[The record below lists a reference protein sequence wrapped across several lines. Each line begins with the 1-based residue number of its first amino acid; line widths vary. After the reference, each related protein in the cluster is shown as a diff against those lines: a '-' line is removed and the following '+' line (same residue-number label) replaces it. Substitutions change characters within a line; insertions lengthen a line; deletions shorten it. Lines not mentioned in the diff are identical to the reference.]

1 MKKRT
6 KKKLSRKMAA
16 ICTVFA
22 LTISV
27 TLGVM
32 GFYTYYHNILEQYRL
47 YIRTILSLAEGT
59 IQVEDMMRCIGSG
72 EKSRQ
77 YEKTQKELDN
87 LKSRSQVEFIYVIR
101 PLNDGVV
108 DNAMY
113 VWNAVTEEERELFTD
128 IDSLGD
134 LSGEG
139 FPLKVSEHFLPAME
153 GKREILYIPNSTE
166 EFDYVLTGLCPVC
179 GEDGRPQALIGV
191 DIRMDEIYRRLYQ
204 YLLYVITG
212 TLCIGGIFLF
222 LFLRVLKKNVV
233 LPVIRMAD
241 SAEDFVRQSSG
252 SLEPSQLV
260 FRDPHA
266 DTGDEIQFLSE
277 SLKEMT
283 AELVEYMG
291 NLKKVAADRERI
303 SAELNVATGIQSSML
318 PRIFPAFPE
327 RTEFDIYA
335 SLQVAQEMGGSFYDL
350 FLVDQTHLALVI
362 GEIKGRG
369 IPAALLMVI
378 TKTLI
383 KNHAQLGYS
392 PDKVLAETNNQLSES
407 SEGMTTTAFLGI
419 VDLTTGVLTYVNAG
433 HCVPLV
439 KHAGKDFAPLPAKN
453 CFMLGSMAGV
463 PYWQQSI
470 PLVQGDLLFLY
481 TKGLAEAENG
491 GHVQYSAEHMQM
503 RLDQAVKEEYTL
515 DGICRIMTGDV
526 EDFLG
531 GVVRRQD
538 IAMLLFRFFG

>member
-1 MKKRT
+1 MEKRT
-6 KKKLSRKMAA
+6 QKRLSRKMAA
-16 ICTVFA
+16 ICSMFA
-22 LTISV
+22 LTISI
-27 TLGVM
+27 TLGVL
-32 GFYTYYHNILEQYRL
+32 GFYTYYHNIMEQYRL
-47 YIRTILSLAEGT
+47 YIETIVKLAEST
-59 IQVEDMMRCIGSG
+59 IKVEDMMRCIETR

-77 YEKTQKELDN
+77 YEQTQKELDN
-87 LKSRSQVEFIYVIR
+87 IKSRAHVEFIYVIL
-101 PLNDGVV
+101 PLNDGVT

-113 VWNAVTEEERELFTD
+113 VWNAVTEEEQKIFTD

-139 FPLKVSEHFLPAME
+139 FPTEVSRHFMPAME
-153 GKREILYIPNSTE
+153 GSREIVYVPNSTE
-166 EFDYVLTGLCPVC
+166 EFDYVLTGLYPVC
-179 GEDGRPQALIGV
+179 GADEKPQALIGV
-191 DIRMDEIYRRLYQ
+191 DIRMDEIYMRLYQ
-204 YLLYVITG
+204 YLLYVVTG
-212 TLCIGGIFLF
+212 TVCIGGIFLF
-222 LFLRVLKKNVV
+222 LFLRVLKKSVV

-241 SAEDFVRQSSG
+241 SAEDFVRQSNG

-260 FRDPHA
+260 FQDPYV

-277 SLKEMT
+277 SLKVMT

-335 SLQVAQEMGGSFYDL
+335 SIQVAREMGGSFYDL
-350 FLVDQTHLALVI
+350 FLVDQNHLALVI

-407 SEGMTTTAFLGI
+407 NEGMTTTAFLGI

-433 HCVPLV
+433 HSVPLL
-439 KHAGKDFAPLPAKN
+439 KHAGKEFAPLPVKN
-453 CFMLGSMAGV
+453 CFVLGSMAGV

-470 PLVQGDLLFLY
+470 QLVQGDLLFLY

-503 RLDQAVKEEYTL
+503 RLNQALKEAYALDELCKIMADDVEEFL
-515 DGICRIMTGDV
+515 DGA
-526 EDFLG
+526 
-531 GVVRRQD
+531 VRQQD
-538 IAMLLFRFFG
+538 IAMLFFRFFG